1 MREVKL
7 PEIEALYRRPLEK
20 LVAEA
25 WAVRQA
31 NFLPLLKLA
40 APGAKHYE
48 VNGFRNSPHRFVDVS
63 LTGRVCAL
71 QCEHC
76 RGRLLE
82 TMRPATT
89 PAALRALADEL
100 TSKGCQGVLLSGGS
114 DSEGRVPLQGYLEAI
129 AYLKERGLQVIVH
142 SGLPDKATARELKA
156 AGVDQVLLDVIGD
169 KQTIH
174 QVYHL
179 DKTPEDYA
187 AALALLKEAGLS
199 IAPHIVI
206 GLHFGQIR
214 GELEALRQI
223 TAAEVEA
230 AVLVVLNP
238 LRGTPMGEFPP
249 PPAEAV
255 GKIVALARLLN
266 PRTPLALGC
275 ARPTLTRAAMERLA
289 IAAGVNTLAYP
300 GEEAIAY
307 ARSLGLA
314 VEFAEVCCSLL

>member
-1 MREVKL
+1 MREVEL
-7 PEIEALYRRPLEK
+7 SEVEDLYRRPLEE

-25 WAVRQA
+25 WAIRQA
-31 NFLPLLKLA
+31 NFPPLLKLA

-48 VNGFRNSPHRFVDVS
+48 VDGFRNSPHRFVDVS
-63 LTGRVCAL
+63 LTGRACAL

-114 DSEGRVPLQGYLEAI
+114 DSEGQVPLRGYLEAI
-129 AYLKERGLQVIVH
+129 AYLKERGLRVIVH
-142 SGLPDKATARELKA
+142 SGLLDEATARGLKA

-169 KQTIH
+169 EETIR

-179 DKTPEDYA
+179 DKTPGDYA
-187 AALALLKEAGLS
+187 AALALLKEVGLP

-223 TAAEVEA
+223 TAAEAEA
-230 AVLVVLNP
+230 IVLVVLNP
-238 LRGTPMGEFPP
+238 LGRTPMGEFPP

-255 GKIVALARLLN
+255 GKMVALARLLN

-275 ARPTLTRAAMERLA
+275 ARPTLTKTAMERLA
-289 IAAGVNTLAYP
+289 IAAGVNTVAYP

-314 VEFAEVCCSLL
+314 VEFAEMCCSLL

>member
-7 PEIEALYRRPLEK
+7 SEVEALYQRPLEE
-20 LVAEA
+20 VVSEA

-31 NFLPLLKLA
+31 NFPPSLKLA
-40 APGAKHYE
+40 APGAKRYE
-48 VNGFRNSPHRFVDVS
+48 VDGFRNSPHKFVDVS
-63 LTGRVCAL
+63 LTGRACAL

-100 TSKGCQGVLLSGGS
+100 ISKGCQGVLLSGGS
-114 DSEGRVPLQGYLEAI
+114 DAEGRVPLAGYFEAI
-129 AYLKERGLQVIVH
+129 AYLKERGLRVIVH
-142 SGLPDKATARELKA
+142 SGLLDQATAHGLKA

-169 KQTIH
+169 EQTIRR
-174 QVYHL
+174 VYHL
-179 DKTPEDYA
+179 DKTPQDYA
-187 AALALLKEAGLS
+187 AALALLKEVGLS

-206 GLHFGQIR
+206 GLHFGQMR

-223 TAAEVEA
+223 TAAGVEVI
-230 AVLVVLNP
+230 VLVVLNP
-238 LRGTPMGEFPP
+238 LLRTPMKEFLPP
-249 PPAEAV
+249 PPGAV

-275 ARPTLTRAAMERLA
+275 ARPAFLKADVDRLA

-300 GEEAIAY
+300 GEEAIVH

-314 VEFAEVCCSLL
+314 VEFAEMCCSLL

>member
-7 PEIEALYRRPLEK
+7 SEVEALYERPLEE

-31 NFLPLLKLA
+31 NFPPLLKLA
-40 APGAKHYE
+40 APGAKRYE
-48 VNGFRNSPHRFVDVS
+48 VDGFRNSPHKFVDVS
-63 LTGRVCAL
+63 ITGRACAL

-82 TMRPATT
+82 TMHPATT

-100 TSKGCQGVLLSGGS
+100 VSKGCQGVLLSGGA
-114 DSEGRVPLQGYLEAI
+114 DAEGRVPLAGYFEAI
-129 AYLKERGLQVIVH
+129 AYLKERGLRVIVH
-142 SGLPDKATARELKA
+142 SGLLDEATAHGLKA

-169 KQTIH
+169 EQTIRR
-174 QVYHL
+174 VYHL
-179 DKTPEDYA
+179 DKTPRDYA
-187 AALALLKEAGLS
+187 AALALLKEVGLS
-199 IAPHIVI
+199 IAPHIVV

-223 TAAEVEA
+223 TAAEAEVI
-230 AVLVVLNP
+230 VLVVLNP
-238 LRGTPMGEFPP
+238 LPRTPMQGFPP
-249 PPAEAV
+249 PPPEAV

-266 PRTPLALGC
+266 PGTPLALGC
-275 ARPTLTRAAMERLA
+275 ARPAFLKVAMERLA

-300 GEEAIAY
+300 SEEAIVH

-314 VEFAEVCCSLL
+314 VEFAEMCCSLL